1 MEYKLQG
8 WCRWNQRIIYN
19 SSRLVKYSLR
29 ISIVEGNSDKNKRVL
44 YLSIN
49 IGNCDDRNFR
59 LAECISFLPF
69 LGTHVD
75 TNVSLNRGVGRIPK
89 NICRSE
95 VCSFYAGW
103 QCSHASWNNCTLLRR
118 WQNF

>member
-8 WCRWNQRIIYN
+8 WCGWNQRIIYN
-19 SSRLVKYSLR
+19 SSCLVKYSLR

-69 LGTHVD
+69 LGTHAD
-75 TNVSLNRGVGRIPK
+75 TDVSIDRCVGRFPK
-89 NICRSE
+89 NICRGE

-103 QCSHASWNNCTLLRR
+103 QCPYASRNNCTLLRR

>member
-19 SSRLVKYSLR
+19 SSCLVKYSLR

-44 YLSIN
+44 YISIN
-49 IGNCDDRNFR
+49 IGNCDDRNFC

-69 LGTHVD
+69 LGTHTHTDVPSD
-75 TNVSLNRGVGRIPK
+75 RCVGWIPK
-89 NICRSE
+89 DIRRGK

-103 QCSHASWNNCTLLRR
+103 KHSYVGRNNCTLLCR
-118 WQNF
+118 W